1 MVDSGSDVVTLRQI
15 VLDTMDLELIGPI
28 NSKGV
33 HASRVKNL
41 YKAYILLGSEK
52 IEVEVN
58 SSSWLSVCCVICTI
72 SYNFFLELLSLLFS
86 RGLFIFY

>member
-41 YKAYILLGSEK
+41 YKAYLLLGSEK
-52 IEVEVN
+52 IEIEVKYA
-58 SSSWLSVCCVICTI
+58 SSILRIAK
-72 SYNFFLELLSLLFS
+72 
-86 RGLFIFY
+86 